1 MNEEQR
7 AEEIR
12 LIMDRAFREVLQLSS
27 TKEVKACCNVA
38 IKLLLANDNA
48 QTKEAS
54 DEYFKFWKLVAEKIN
69 R

>member
-12 LIMDRAFREVLQLSS
+12 LRMDRAFREVLQLSS

-38 IKLLLANDNA
+38 IKLFLANDNS

-54 DEYFKFWKLVAEKIN
+54 DEYLKFWKLVADKIN

>member
-1 MNEEQR
+1 MNKEQR

-12 LIMDRAFREVLQLSS
+12 LRMDRAFREVLQLSS
-27 TKEVKACCNVA
+27 TKEVKSCCNVA
-38 IKLLLANDNA
+38 IKLLLANDNS
-48 QTKEAS
+48 QTKEGS